1 MYYLTVFIL
10 CPGSDGQLSD
20 WYSEEKS
27 GLMQVAFFQAL
38 NVSGNRGGGGGVL
51 WTDLLPY
58 QLLKNNPPAI

>member
-27 GLMQVAFFQAL
+27 GLKQVAFFQAL
-38 NVSGNRGGGGGVL
+38 KVSGNGGGGGGGRGCFEL
-51 WTDLLPY
+51 TCCPTCS
-58 QLLKNNPPAI
+58 

>member
-27 GLMQVAFFQAL
+27 GLKQVAFFQAL
-38 NVSGNRGGGGGVL
+38 KVSGNGGEGGGGAL
-51 WTDLLPY
+51 D
-58 QLLKNNPPAI
+58 